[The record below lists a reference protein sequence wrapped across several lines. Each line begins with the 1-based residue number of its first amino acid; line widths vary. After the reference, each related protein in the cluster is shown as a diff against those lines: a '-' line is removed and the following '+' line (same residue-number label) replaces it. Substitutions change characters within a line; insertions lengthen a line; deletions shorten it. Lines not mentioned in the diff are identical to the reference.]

1 MKFNQIIGHD
11 LLKAQMSAMYRHDR
25 LPHALML
32 VGPSG
37 CGGLATAIAFASFL
51 LCEQKQ
57 GDDSCGVCSNCR
69 KNEKLAHPDVH
80 FSYPVISGKSGNK
93 PVSTDYI
100 TEFRS
105 FVSQFPY
112 GTINDWM
119 TLIEAENKQGNISA
133 QECLEIYKKLTIKA
147 FEGGRKILILWLPE
161 YLAKEGNRLL
171 KLIEEPPDHTV
182 FIFVAEDTAM
192 ILPTILSRCQLL
204 HFHNYSDLEIENG
217 LSSKTQLSP
226 MECAQIAQLADG
238 NMGNAL
244 DIANHSLENNSEVL
258 IDWLR
263 KCYVGNGIEMV
274 MCAEKIASI
283 GKEAL
288 KHMLTYGLHIF
299 RELMRYHATGSTN
312 LRLTEI
318 DKGTILKLAKVVH
331 LQQIDLA
338 VKLLN
343 QIIYHIERNANAKI
357 LLVDASLRL
366 NNILK
371 SKI

>member
-1 MKFNQIIGHD
+1 MKFNEIIGHD
-11 LLKAQMSAMYRHDR
+11 LLKGQMSAMYHHDR
-25 LPHALML
+25 LPHAMML

-37 CGGLATAIAFASFL
+37 CGGLSLAIAFASYIM
-51 LCEQKQ
+51 CENKLA
-57 GDDSCGVCSNCR
+57 DDSCGICPNCR

-80 FSYPVISGKSGNK
+80 FSYPVISGKSPSK

-100 TEFRS
+100 KEFRS
-105 FVSQFPY
+105 YVDLFPY

-119 TLIEAENKQGNISA
+119 NLLEAENKQGNISA

-147 FEGGRKILILWLPE
+147 FEGGKKILILWMPE
-161 YLAKEGNRLL
+161 FLAKEGNRLL
-171 KLIEEPPDHTV
+171 KLIEEPPEQTL
-182 FIFVAEDTAM
+182 FIFVAEDTAL
-192 ILPTILSRCQLL
+192 ILPTILSRCQLM
-204 HFHNYSDLEIENG
+204 HFHNYSDQEIQQG
-217 LSSKTQLSP
+217 LLNKTNLSP
-226 MECAQIAQLADG
+226 AECAQISQLADG
-238 NMGNAL
+238 NLGNAL
-244 DIANHSLENNSEVL
+244 DIANHALENNSEIF

-274 MCAEKIASI
+274 LCAEKISSI
-283 GKEAL
+283 GREAL

-299 RELMRYHATGSTN
+299 RELMRYHATGSPN

-338 VKLLN
+338 VKLIN

-357 LLVDASLRL
+357 LFVDASLQL